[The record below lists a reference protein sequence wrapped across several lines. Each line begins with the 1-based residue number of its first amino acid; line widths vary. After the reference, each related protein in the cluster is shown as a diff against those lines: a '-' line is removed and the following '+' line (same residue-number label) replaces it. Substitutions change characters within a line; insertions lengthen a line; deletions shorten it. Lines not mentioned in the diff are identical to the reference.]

1 MNIMLMRILGPKDF
15 GLYSLF
21 IAMLVIGT
29 VFAGGGIDI
38 PIIRL
43 SAPHIRT
50 NIEESYLVFNV
61 GFKIRFLISLAIAIL
76 GFLLS
81 RPVFNTILNRPDL
94 TIPFWFALVG
104 ILGSAMVSHLLVI
117 LQSCEKFGKW
127 ALLNLINHVCRIT
140 LMILLFLVFSFKLSN
155 VLTVY
160 VLSFFVSFFI
170 GLMIVD
176 RKFLFISGE
185 GEKQKAIEI
194 LRFGKWIILAAIIYH
209 LYIKTGI
216 FILSYFRDPTVVGIY
231 SGAVLFV
238 SALDLLTVSIFSIL
252 IPKVCRLTKKEDY
265 LRYLTICSKAS
276 MLYLL
281 PIVILFAFSRPLF
294 LVAGGDQYEPSIKLF
309 RILLFGSFFTVFTC
323 ITQLVFYSMNKPQTV
338 TLLFALVFVINSM
351 ALIAFVPHYGM
362 VGAAYIA
369 TIVRFIEAAL
379 FSGFVYFYISGMK
392 RRET

>member
-43 SAPHIRT
+43 SAPYIRT
-50 NIEESYLVFNV
+50 NIEKSYLVFKA
-61 GFKIRFLISLAIAIL
+61 GFKIRLLISLAIMIL

-81 RPVFNTILNRPDL
+81 RPVINNILNKPDL
-94 TIPFWFALVG
+94 TVPFCFAVIG
-104 ILGSAMVSHLLVI
+104 IFGSAMVTHLLVI

-127 ALLNLINHVCRIT
+127 ALLNLIIHVSRIT
-140 LMILLFLVFSFKLSN
+140 LLILLFLVFSFNLSN
-155 VLTVY
+155 VLTIY

-170 GLMIVD
+170 GLTIVD
-176 RKFLFISGE
+176 RQFLFISGE

-194 LRFGKWIILAAIIYH
+194 LSFSKWTIIANIIYH

-216 FILSYFRDPTVVGIY
+216 FILSYFRDPAVVGIY

-265 LRYLTICSKAS
+265 LRCLTICSKFS

-281 PIVILFAFSRPLF
+281 VIVILFVFSRPLL
-294 LVAGGDQYEPSIKLF
+294 LVVGGDQYEPSVKLF
-309 RILLFGSFFTVFTC
+309 RILLFASFFLVFTC
-323 ITQLVFYSMNKPQTV
+323 IAQLIFYSMNKPQTV
-338 TLLFALVFVINSM
+338 TVLCGIIFLINSM
-351 ALIAFVPHYGM
+351 GLIAFVPHYGA
-362 VGAAYIA
+362 VGTAYIS

-379 FSGFVYFYISGMK
+379 FSGCVYFYISGMK
-392 RRET
+392 KRET